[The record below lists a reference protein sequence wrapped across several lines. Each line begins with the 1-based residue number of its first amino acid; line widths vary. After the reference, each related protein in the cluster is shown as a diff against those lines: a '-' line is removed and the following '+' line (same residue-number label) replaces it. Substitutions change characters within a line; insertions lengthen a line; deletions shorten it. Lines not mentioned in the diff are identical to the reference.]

1 VTTQLRLVEPPEPRV
16 TASSKSGPK
25 ASTRAA
31 AKASTKAS
39 ARGPRR
45 ATVVRSGRTG
55 RPAVKWGDWR
65 LDAQTRQVGRAGV
78 ARAREALEAAAD
90 QEFSQAS

>member
-25 ASTRAA
+25 AS
-31 AKASTKAS
+31 AKASPKGRA
-39 ARGPRR
+39 ANGPRR

>member
-1 VTTQLRLVEPPEPRV
+1 MTTQLRLVEPPEPRV

-25 ASTRAA
+25 AS
-31 AKASTKAS
+31 AKASTKGRA
-39 ARGPRR
+39 R

-65 LDAQTRQVGRAGV
+65 LDARTRQVGRVGV
-78 ARAREALEAAAD
+78 ARAREALEAAAA
-90 QEFSQAS
+90 QELSQAS